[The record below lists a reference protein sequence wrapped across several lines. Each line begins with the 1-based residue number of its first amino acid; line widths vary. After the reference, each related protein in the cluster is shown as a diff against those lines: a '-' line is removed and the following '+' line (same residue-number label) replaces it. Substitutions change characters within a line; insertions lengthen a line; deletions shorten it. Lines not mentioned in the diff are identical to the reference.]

1 MTIGF
6 DPITSECDVLKN
18 NYFVL
23 ILSFWLLWFVDQ
35 FIVLGLEAAIMTI
48 SARGL
53 IFELHKRR
61 FLPVFLWARAVFYV
75 LEVLLTIFGT
85 YVSAADV
92 YFIDDKVRKEKC
104 KLAVELLTAT
114 RVFTGLS
121 WALLLII
128 IILFVY
134 YIDLCNIF
142 SGPGEMHIDI
152 ENENELLV
160 WAAGNLLDTNSARPV
175 RQKLERNDSYVA
187 IHSARNRQT
196 KIGKA
201 TRKLYYH
208 QSIEQKY
215 YFKKFKRL
223 LNCFGE
229 RDSLHTS
236 FRDMA
241 SALSIAFHNK
251 DYVVSDLVAGLT
263 LLSRKQGLRDFYDQE
278 VQRMRQVSFCNG
290 LNIHLFLNVCSLSS
304 GR

>member
-61 FLPVFLWARAVFYV
+61 FLPVFLWARAIFYV

-175 RQKLERNDSYVA
+175 RQRLE
-187 IHSARNRQT
+187 
-196 KIGKA
+196 
-201 TRKLYYH
+201 L
-208 QSIEQKY
+208 
-215 YFKKFKRL
+215 
-223 LNCFGE
+223 
-229 RDSLHTS
+229 
-236 FRDMA
+236 
-241 SALSIAFHNK
+241 
-251 DYVVSDLVAGLT
+251 
-263 LLSRKQGLRDFYDQE
+263 
-278 VQRMRQVSFCNG
+278 
-290 LNIHLFLNVCSLSS
+290 
-304 GR
+304 

>member
-61 FLPVFLWARAVFYV
+61 FLPVFLWARAIFYV

-92 YFIDDKVRKEKC
+92 YFIDDTVRKEKC

-142 SGPGEMHIDI
+142 SGPGEMFFHNLDDEQVLAARNLLDI
-152 ENENELLV
+152 ENQPTQKDYIMHKSFRHSKL
-160 WAAGNLLDTNSARPV
+160 AR
-175 RQKLERNDSYVA
+175 RFTRSG
-187 IHSARNRQT
+187 HST
-196 KIGKA
+196 K
-201 TRKLYYH
+201 RLYYH

-215 YFKKFKRL
+215 YFKKFQRL
-223 LNCFGE
+223 WKCC
-229 RDSLHTS
+229 RDQNLLSAA
-236 FRDMA
+236 FRDIA
-241 SALSIAFHNK
+241 SGLSILFHNQ
-251 DYVVSDLVAGLT
+251 DYVITDLIAGLKLVAEQHKMTG
-263 LLSRKQGLRDFYDQE
+263 FYE
-278 VQRMRQVSFCNG
+278 KELERMKRVS
-290 LNIHLFLNVCSLSS
+290 S
-304 GR
+304 